1 MHPDYKLDDELTRE
15 QRAMSE
21 PPHTNLTPS
30 SQLIQHSLVDTLPV
44 RFGVGPST
52 LEKPLG
58 TVFRLPIGLVTYSSQ
73 LLRTY
78 FGAANRDPD
87 TGSFAAACD
96 IYLLPDA
103 KPEHFAV
110 LADYILHGHGMLKS
124 NLGKS
129 ILASA
134 GSVDGERIHKVMDID
149 IDTSKASEHYLRE
162 ERVYKILAGSLAD
175 AAVQRVMP
183 QATRFLDAAEEV
195 NTFISLCDKLKMSKA
210 IWTAI
215 ASYDLII
222 RFAIM
227 HNIPLSKSSNAM
239 MPWGPL
245 GDFLTIK
252 NEEARKMMPKEVV
265 DVCRGVIGAAYGR
278 HMLMKEGINEETKL
292 HLELNGSKWDSTVD
306 QVEVAMKRGGRLGFH
321 RGVLGDPGY
330 H

>member
-1 MHPDYKLDDELTRE
+1 MRPDYKLDDKLTAE

-21 PPHTNLTPS
+21 LPHTNLTPS
-30 SQLIQHSLVDTLPV
+30 SQLIQPSLVDTVPV

-58 TVFRLPIGLVTYSSQ
+58 TVFRLPIGLVAHSSQ

-78 FGAANRDPD
+78 FGAANSGPD
-87 TGSFAAACD
+87 TGSLAAACD

-103 KPEHFAV
+103 KPGHFAV

-124 NLGKS
+124 NLGNS

-134 GSVDGERIHKVMDID
+134 ESVDGERIYKVVDID
-149 IDTSKASEHYLRE
+149 IDTSEASEHNRRE

-183 QATRFLDAAEEV
+183 QTVMFLDAAEEV
-195 NTFISLCDKLKMSKA
+195 NTFISLCDKLEMNKA
-210 IWTAI
+210 IWAAI

-227 HNIPLSKSSNAM
+227 HNIPLSPSSNAM

-245 GDFLTIK
+245 GDILMIK
-252 NEEARKMMPKEVV
+252 NEEVRKMMPKEVF
-265 DVCRGVIGAAYGR
+265 DVCRWVVGAAYGR
-278 HMLMKEGINEETKL
+278 HMLMKGGIDEETKL
-292 HLELNGSKWDSTVD
+292 HLELDGSEWDSTVD
-306 QVEVAMKRGGRLGFH
+306 QVEVAMK
-321 RGVLGDPGY
+321 
-330 H
+330 